1 MQIKD
6 IHTHTFPLEVGSALV
21 CIDCDESL
29 LREGH
34 WHSAG
39 LHPWYVTDNNRSS
52 LDALE
57 SLLAHPRV
65 LALGECGFDRLR
77 GPSIQLQEDAF
88 LRQVELSE
96 KHCKPMILHVV
107 KDFDRVIRLR
117 KTLKPKEKW
126 LIHGFRGGAEQAR
139 QLLASGLLLSFG
151 VHANPDSVRSVPLE
165 SLFAETDSKTDIE
178 AVFKSISG
186 IIGKNQS
193 ETMEIIMANISDF
206 LA

>member
-1 MQIKD
+1 
-6 IHTHTFPLEVGSALV
+6 
-21 CIDCDESL
+21 
-29 LREGH
+29 
-34 WHSAG
+34 
-39 LHPWYVTDNNRSS
+39 
-52 LDALE
+52 
-57 SLLAHPRV
+57 
-65 LALGECGFDRLR
+65 
-77 GPSIQLQEDAF
+77 
-88 LRQVELSE
+88 
-96 KHCKPMILHVV
+96 MILHVV

-165 SLFAETDSKTDIE
+165 SLFAETDGKADIE

-186 IIGKNQS
+186 IIGKSQS